1 MLYSVHCLVC
11 NIDICFFL
19 SLFLFFLFCQV
30 SCPNFHF
37 VSGFPP
43 FGWIAFA
50 FFGLLYGR
58 ILIHGRFKT
67 TSKVIVFNI
76 TLSLVLALLFI
87 STRLLSY
94 GNLSTNCLAT
104 PDQLHHHRHPSSSS
118 SSNQYLDSFKSFFYI
133 AKYPPSPA
141 FAFFTLS
148 ICYMLIAA
156 FTAISITFQSFNSRF
171 NPLLVYGTQPL
182 FFYGFHLLFLQ
193 IMSPLVLNS
202 RFAHPMP
209 KGTGRPGVSTGL
221 GLTWTF
227 GVAYLLV
234 MIVMYI
240 ACWQYS
246 KFKIHRGRDS
256 LWRFL

>member
-1 MLYSVHCLVC
+1 M
-11 NIDICFFL
+11 
-19 SLFLFFLFCQV
+19 

-37 VSGFPP
+37 ASAFPP
-43 FGWIAFA
+43 FGWIVFA
-50 FFGLLYGR
+50 LFGLLYGR

-76 TLSLVLALLFI
+76 TLSLVLTLLFI

-94 GNLSTNCLAT
+94 GNLSTGCLAT
-104 PDQLHHHRHPSSSS
+104 PDQLHHRHLSSF
-118 SSNQYLDSFKSFFYI
+118 NQYLASFKSFFYV

-148 ICYMLIAA
+148 ICYMLIAI
-156 FTAISITFQSFNSRF
+156 FTALSVNFKSFNSRY

-182 FFYGFHLLFLQ
+182 FFYGMHLFLLQ
-193 IMSPLVLNS
+193 LLSPLVLNS
-202 RFAHPMP
+202 PFAHPMP
-209 KGTGRPGVSTGL
+209 DGTGRPGVPTGL
-221 GLTWTF
+221 GLTWLF
-227 GVAYLLV
+227 ALAYLIV
-234 MIVMYI
+234 MIIMYF

-246 KFKIHRGRDS
+246 KFKLQLGRDS